1 MSEQMEQIGAA
12 AVCASVRETIRTN
25 TSTRSS
31 WGDAGRMR
39 GRYRHDE
46 VCEQTERGA
55 MWVVAR
61 ACVCSSTFF
70 GQRAVGEG
78 RVWLWT
84 RRVRV
89 HCPSTCEM

>member
-12 AVCASVRETIRTN
+12 AVCASVRETIRAN
-25 TSTRSS
+25 TSS

-84 RRVRV
+84 RCVRVLVRVR
-89 HCPSTCEM
+89 CERRDE

>member
-12 AVCASVRETIRTN
+12 AVCASVRETTRAN
-25 TSTRSS
+25 TSS
-31 WGDAGRMR
+31 WGDAGRIR

-61 ACVCSSTFF
+61 ACVCSLPLSSAKGLWARAESGF
-70 GQRAVGEG
+70 GRDV
-78 RVWLWT
+78 
-84 RRVRV
+84 
-89 HCPSTCEM
+89 

>member
-12 AVCASVRETIRTN
+12 AVCTSMRETIRAN
-25 TSTRSS
+25 TSS

-46 VCEQTERGA
+46 VCEQTDTEGRNVGRGP
-55 MWVVAR
+55 R
-61 ACVCSSTFF
+61 VCLQLATFF

-84 RRVRV
+84 RRVR
-89 HCPSTCEM
+89 CERRDE